1 MVSRISSPFG
11 VVPVT
16 PSERVARLEIGD
28 TFVARV
34 AKQLGHNTLRLAA
47 SGFQLDVESAELL
60 PTGSRVQVTVGRGA
74 DGPRYQLQPL
84 PAESGA
90 GQAATAQGQAQ
101 GGALAKAQVAQ
112 AAQADFART
121 AARQV
126 GLATLFASLSA
137 IQQAGGAG
145 LPANVQST
153 IAALLGLRLP
163 GHSGLHGE
171 DLKKAAARSGVFA
184 RKGGGG
190 PAGLRAGLLLLRDT
204 LSASGHQP
212 RVPEADV
219 PDLPSLARHP
229 RGQPKASTPYAIFQ
243 AINAGDSPSLIALLL
258 GQTDASLARLRL
270 SSLASLGA
278 MGEADGARGTAP
290 LDVTFELPIALAGE
304 TAILSMQIGRDEA
317 EGASPED
324 RHPAWRLRFAVDL
337 DEIGAVEAMVGLDGK
352 RLFVT
357 LWVERA
363 ATLHRMRGDAQ
374 ALREDLAGMGLQVED
389 FRLVHGRPSD
399 PPAPSGQLVDTL
411 S

>member
-1 MVSRISSPFG
+1 MVTRISSPFG
-11 VVPVT
+11 VVPVS

-34 AKQLGHNTLRLAA
+34 ARHLGQNTLRLAA
-47 SGFQLDVESAELL
+47 NGFQLDVESATLL
-60 PTGSRVQVTVGRGA
+60 PTGSRVQVTVGRGP

-84 PAESGA
+84 PAENGA
-90 GQAATAQGQAQ
+90 GQAANAQGQAA
-101 GGALAKAQVAQ
+101 GAAFAKAQVAQ
-112 AAQADFART
+112 VAQADFART
-121 AARQV
+121 AAQQI

-153 IAALLGLRLP
+153 IAALLGLRLS
-163 GHSGLHGE
+163 GHNGLDGKS
-171 DLKKAAARSGVFA
+171 LKKASERSGVFS
-184 RKGGGG
+184 RKGGG
-190 PAGLRAGLLLLRDT
+190 PAGLRAGLLSLREA
-204 LSASGHQP
+204 LSSSGGQP
-212 RVPEADV
+212 RAPEADA

-229 RGQPKASTPYAIFQ
+229 RGQPKAATPYGIYQ
-243 AINAGDSPSLIALLL
+243 ALNAGDSQGLIALLL

-270 SSLASLGA
+270 SALAALGA

-290 LDVTFELPIALAGE
+290 LDVTFELPLALGGE

-317 EGASPED
+317 EGTTPED
-324 RHPAWRLRFAVDL
+324 THPAWRLRFAVDL

-363 ATLHRMRGDAQ
+363 ATLQHMRGDAQ
-374 ALREDLAGMGLQVED
+374 AVREDLARMGLHVED

-399 PPAPSGQLVDTL
+399 PPALSGQLVDTL